1 MSEVA
6 NKRLPVTPKTW
17 EELSVLKR
25 PGETYDELLTR
36 LLEMEAG
43 LRLSREL
50 QALERDTE
58 EFEELN

>member
-1 MSEVA
+1 MPEVA

-17 EELSVLKR
+17 EELSGLKR
-25 PGETYDELLTR
+25 PGETYDELLHR

-43 LRLSREL
+43 LRLSHEL

>member
-58 EFEELN
+58 GVEELI

>member
-58 EFEELN
+58 GFEELI